1 MGLRFKILSGFF
13 ILVVMLF
20 VAGLGSIY
28 ELNSIGSSVQAILD
42 ENYKSI
48 HAAKKMKE
56 ALEREDSGI
65 LLLLLGKWK
74 EGRKIINTADS
85 LFEEEITIA
94 YSNITIEGEKA
105 YLDSIKSKY
114 ANYKKLWER
123 PIVDTHK
130 EGNIDWYF
138 GKVHK
143 SFLDATRAVEALL
156 NLNNDMMYKTASD
169 LENRANRAI
178 MPGIIASIAA
188 IIFALLF
195 TYLVNTFMI
204 SPIIEMTNRIKKFE
218 ENKTPFDVKI
228 KTRDEIYNLAESIKE
243 LSNFVGNEGKN

>member
-13 ILVVMLF
+13 ILVLMLF
-20 VAGLGSIY
+20 IAGLWSIY

-65 LLLLLGKWK
+65 LLLLLGKWE
-74 EGRKIINTADS
+74 EGRDIINSADTQ
-85 LFEEEITIA
+85 FNKEMDIA
-94 YSNITIEGEKA
+94 NNNITIPGEKTH
-105 YLDSIKSKY
+105 LDSIKSKY
-114 ANYKKLWER
+114 MAYKKLWER
-123 PIVDTHK
+123 PIVDTQK

-138 GKVHK
+138 KEVHNA
-143 SFLDATRAVEALL
+143 FIDATQAVEKLI
-156 NLNNDMMYKTASD
+156 NVNDDIMYKTASS

-195 TYLVNTFMI
+195 TYLVNTLMI
-204 SPIIEMTNRIKKFE
+204 NPIIEMTYRIKKFE

-228 KTRDEIYNLAESIKE
+228 LTRDEIYRLGESIKE
-243 LSNFVGNEGKN
+243 LCDFVASEGKY